1 MTFDIQ
7 LGVWDLILVVAVS
20 LQGTVLAYL
29 PQPRLKAL
37 LFTIPVPFTV
47 IALGLGR
54 PLAAGNVL
62 ALVVVIFYTQSVRFL
77 HCRMR
82 LGIVPAIALS
92 LLGYCLIGWAGAQ
105 VVPCTPAAFW
115 LASAGTLTVGLILYL
130 LLPPRSE
137 PEHRTRLPVWKKL
150 PLILAVVFL
159 LVVVK
164 EELRGFATVFP
175 LLGVVGAYEGR
186 HCLWTL
192 ALQVPIVILGLVPLM
207 VVTYLLQD
215 HLGLAPS
222 LLMGW
227 VVFLSVLALL
237 TRRQW
242 ASRPAD

>member
-7 LGVWDLILVVAVS
+7 LGLWDLVLVVAVS
-20 LQGTVLAYL
+20 LQGTVLAYP

-37 LFTIPVPFTV
+37 PFTIPVPFT
-47 IALGLGR
+47 IITLGLGR

-62 ALVVVIFYTQSVRFL
+62 ALIVVVFYTQSVRFL
-77 HCRMR
+77 HGRAR
-82 LGIVPAIALS
+82 LGIIPAIAVS

-105 VVPCTPAAFW
+105 VVPGTPLAFW
-115 LASAGTLTVGLILYL
+115 LASGGTLAVGLVLYRY
-130 LLPPRSE
+130 LPPRDE

-150 PLILAVVFL
+150 PLILAVVLL

-192 ALQVPIVILGLVPLM
+192 ALQVPILILALVPLM
-207 VVTYLLQD
+207 IVTYLLQE
-215 HLGLAPS
+215 HIGLGWS
-222 LLMGW
+222 LLAGW
-227 VVFLSVLALL
+227 VVFLFLLALL

-242 ASRPAD
+242 STPSG

>member
-1 MTFDIQ
+1 MILDVH

-20 LQGTVLAYL
+20 LQGTALAYV

-37 LFTIPVPFTV
+37 LFAIPVPFTV
-47 IALGLGR
+47 VTLGLGH

-62 ALVVVIFYTQSVRFL
+62 ALLVVIFYTQSVRFL
-77 HCRMR
+77 HCRTR
-82 LGIVPAIALS
+82 LGIIPAIALS

-105 VVPCTPAAFW
+105 VVPGTPLAFW
-115 LASAGTLTVGLILYL
+115 LASAGTFAVGLILYL

-137 PEHRTRLPVWKKL
+137 PEHRTRLPVWRKL
-150 PLILAVVFL
+150 PLILAVIFL

-164 EELRGFATVFP
+164 EELRGFAGVFP

-192 ALQVPIVILGLVPLM
+192 ARQVPLLILALVPLM

-215 HLGLAPS
+215 HLGLGPS
-222 LLMGW
+222 LLVGW
-227 VVFLSVLALL
+227 VVFLGLLALL
-237 TRRQW
+237 TRHQW
-242 ASRPAD
+242 ASDPDE